1 MSRIQI
7 MCKPRNAAERKLL
20 IDAGIITSAQRHPW
34 VFLERLYY
42 REWVGGTIKVYKLW
56 NVCTHDSY
64 RVRSLRLTAKQ
75 FVDLFNFIT
84 LVPEADITHIVP
96 FVESTSRNR
105 AVLIFDYRAGDLL
118 SPEYQSTLIG
128 K

>member
-1 MSRIQI
+1 MSIKI

-34 VFLERLYY
+34 VFLEQLFARD
-42 REWVGGTIKVYKLW
+42 WVNGLIRVYAYW
-56 NVCTHDSY
+56 NVCTHY
-64 RVRSLRLTAKQ
+64 GYQTKSLRLTTKQ

-105 AVLIFDYRAGDLL
+105 AVLKFYYRAGDLL
-118 SPEYQSTLIG
+118 SAKYQSTN
-128 K
+128 

>member
-1 MSRIQI
+1 MSTTI
-7 MCKPRNAAERKLL
+7 MCKPRNEAERKML
-20 IDAGIITSAQRHPW
+20 IDAGIITPAQKHTW
-34 VFLERLYY
+34 VFLEDIFY
-42 REWVGGTIKVYKLW
+42 RNYVDGLMKITRYW
-56 NVCTHDSY
+56 NVFTHYSY
-64 RVRSLRLTAKQ
+64 RVRSLRVTVKQ
-75 FVDLFNFIT
+75 FVDLFNFIS

-105 AVLIFDYRAGDLL
+105 AVLKYYYRAGDLI

>member
-1 MSRIQI
+1 MSYFKI

-20 IDAGIITSAQRHPW
+20 IDAGMITSAQRHPW
-34 VFLERLYY
+34 VFLEQLYS
-42 REWVGGTIKVYKLW
+42 RDWINGLIKVSAYW
-56 NVCTHDSY
+56 NVSTHDSY

-105 AVLIFDYRAGDLL
+105 ALLKYNYRVEDLL
-118 SPEYQSTLIG
+118 SVKYQ
-128 K
+128 

>member
-1 MSRIQI
+1 MSRITI
-7 MCKPRNAAERKLL
+7 MCKPRNTAERKLL
-20 IDAGIITSAQRHPW
+20 IDAGIITSVQRHSW
-34 VFLERLYY
+34 VFLEQLYS
-42 REWVGGTIKVYKLW
+42 RDRVNGLIKVSAYW
-56 NVCTHDSY
+56 NVSTRYSY

-105 AVLIFDYRAGDLL
+105 AVLKYDYHAGDLL
-118 SPEYQSTLIG
+118 NAKYQ
-128 K
+128 

>member
-1 MSRIQI
+1 MSYIKI
-7 MCKPRNAAERKLL
+7 MCKPRNTAERKLL
-20 IDAGIITSAQRHPW
+20 IDAGIITASQRHPW
-34 VFLERLYY
+34 VFLEQLFS
-42 REWVGGTIKVYKLW
+42 REWVNGLIKVSTYW
-56 NVCTHDSY
+56 NVSTHDGY

-105 AVLIFDYRAGDLL
+105 GILKYDYRAGDLL
-118 SPEYQSTLIG
+118 NAKYP
-128 K
+128 